1 MDDDGNY
8 KRLRDDNRK
17 QYERK
22 KRKSDTGEQMAARNQ
37 KRKCQENPLISGSI
51 RFYVKSTEE
60 RVAIYNKMDKIKLCL
75 AERISSVTNEQL
87 LNSVFDFFIQMH
99 GLEENDNQQELLDF
113 QSYLPCKNVDEDLF
127 LTSYS
132 AMRNICAGIQ
142 QHRQG
147 CENPLDV
154 KRLQRFGHT
163 GKVTFTCKKN
173 HIVTADS
180 SQHLPGGM
188 FLANLRMIHAW
199 NATGLRYSQ
208 YKRFCDSANFGLIPE
223 GMFENQHEL
232 YCLKTE
238 ELTRESIA
246 EAINEEVA
254 TEVLRFPIQR
264 NQ

>member
-99 GLEENDNQQELLDF
+99 GLKENDNHQELLDF
-113 QSYLPCKNVDEDLF
+113 QQLEDKCPVP
-127 LTSYS
+127 
-132 AMRNICAGIQ
+132 ARHVQ
-142 QHRQG
+142 
-147 CENPLDV
+147 
-154 KRLQRFGHT
+154 
-163 GKVTFTCKKN
+163 
-173 HIVTADS
+173 
-180 SQHLPGGM
+180 
-188 FLANLRMIHAW
+188 
-199 NATGLRYSQ
+199 
-208 YKRFCDSANFGLIPE
+208 
-223 GMFENQHEL
+223 
-232 YCLKTE
+232 
-238 ELTRESIA
+238 
-246 EAINEEVA
+246 
-254 TEVLRFPIQR
+254 
-264 NQ
+264 

>member
-173 HIVTADS
+173 HIVTVRS
-180 SQHLPGGM
+180 
-188 FLANLRMIHAW
+188 
-199 NATGLRYSQ
+199 
-208 YKRFCDSANFGLIPE
+208 
-223 GMFENQHEL
+223 
-232 YCLKTE
+232 
-238 ELTRESIA
+238 
-246 EAINEEVA
+246 
-254 TEVLRFPIQR
+254 
-264 NQ
+264 